1 MGQSD
6 FILSDNTDTTS
17 VSLYESY
24 DAIFSFEKC
33 IDLFTPL
40 SLTSS
45 SETND
50 ELDNT
55 VIESLLKTEQDNDVK
70 STKNVTTI
78 VTRKSMKKS
87 KPIPLLNVLRT
98 DPKKKGLSM
107 AKFNKVKD
115 RMVVTAKKGVVRV
128 IFQ

>member
-70 STKNVTTI
+70 SNKNVTTI